1 MAKSRDSEP
10 TNAISGQT
18 EALTA
23 IQREMMEVYEQAGRD
38 WTDRVRAEME
48 LWTEFGKKLTST
60 KSVPEAMQ
68 AYQQALSQRMQM
80 AAEDSQKVAADSQRV
95 AQKIMRM
102 IGNSG
107 NAPTE

>member
-1 MAKSRDSEP
+1 
-10 TNAISGQT
+10 
-18 EALTA
+18 
-23 IQREMMEVYEQAGRD
+23 MEVYEQAGRD

-80 AAEDSQKVAADSQRV
+80 AAEDSQKVAADFTEICAEDYANDRKLRQRSDGV
-95 AQKIMRM
+95 IA
-102 IGNSG
+102 
-107 NAPTE
+107 